1 MSPRI
6 LLTSYLAI
14 WLLLAIR
21 PSYRDDWLLENLLV
35 FVAAP
40 IVVWLHHRRPFSTTA
55 AMLLWLFFILH
66 AIGAH
71 YTYAEMPWLSQFA
84 DYCGWQRN
92 HYDRIVHFLFGLL
105 LFRPLFEQLSAA
117 FTTPRSRLIVTLL
130 ILFSASGFYEI
141 VEWLAAQWTHPE
153 LGTAFLGT
161 QGDQWDAQKDMVLAH
176 LGALLAAWFELQR
189 SKRMPS

>member
-1 MSPRI
+1 MSSRI
-6 LLTSYLAI
+6 LLISYLVI

-40 IVVWLHHRRPFSTTA
+40 IVVWLHHRRPFSTGA
-55 AMLLWLFFILH
+55 AALLWLFFILH

-71 YTYAEMPWLSQFA
+71 YTYAEMPWLSQLA

-117 FTTPRSRLIVTLL
+117 FTTPGSRLIVALL

-176 LGALLAAWFELQR
+176 LGALMAALYELQR